1 MKSRTEG
8 ETFRIIIFTGNTK
21 IEATPVYM
29 IIELF
34 NVTLLYTNSV

>member
-8 ETFRIIIFTGNTK
+8 ETFRIVIFNTK

-34 NVTLLYTNSV
+34 NVTLLYNNSV